1 MVPRVKRVV
10 WVVGREEKN
19 VYEPI
24 EKKRKE
30 KKRKEK
36 KRKEKKEKKQ
46 KNGLEWRQDEEQK
59 EETDDAI
66 EERSEERE

>member
-1 MVPRVKRVV
+1 VKRAVFGGE
-10 WVVGREEKN
+10 GREEKN

-24 EKKRKE
+24 EKKRK
-30 KKRKEK
+30 
-36 KRKEKKEKKQ
+36 RKEKKEKSRKKQ

-59 EETDDAI
+59 EETDAAI